1 MAAYATVADV
11 QARMT
16 HAMTEQEQAICSTLL
31 DDAAVIIDSFA
42 PNASQDA
49 AKVVSCRMVQR
60 AMGDLDGSGQVPMG
74 ATQGSMSA
82 LGYSQSWTFG
92 SAGGTGELYLGKLE
106 KQLLGLGNRI
116 GSYSPVQELAPQPET
131 EAAP

>member
-11 QARMT
+11 QASML
-16 HAMTEQEQAICSTLL
+16 HAMTEQEQAICSALL
-31 DDAAVIIDSFA
+31 DRASVTIDCFGPDAKL
-42 PNASQDA
+42 DA
-49 AKVVSCRMVQR
+49 KKEVSIRMVLR
-60 AMGDLDGSGQVPMG
+60 AMGDLDGGSQIPTG

-92 SAGGTGELYLGKLE
+92 TAGGTGELYLEKLE
-106 KQLLGLGNRI
+106 KQMLGLGNRI
-116 GSYSPVQELAPQPET
+116 GSYSPVQDLAPQPET